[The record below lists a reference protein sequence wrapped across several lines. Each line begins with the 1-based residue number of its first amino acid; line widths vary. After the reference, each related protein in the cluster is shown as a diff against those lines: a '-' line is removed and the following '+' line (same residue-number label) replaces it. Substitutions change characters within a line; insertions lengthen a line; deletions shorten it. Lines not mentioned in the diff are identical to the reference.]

1 MEGRRSS
8 CCLGQTQYVKEGMAV
23 LGSVIRNIQSIVN
36 NGVGHELLCN
46 AEMKGT
52 TWIKREHRV
61 LKRLP

>member
-1 MEGRRSS
+1 
-8 CCLGQTQYVKEGMAV
+8 V
-23 LGSVIRNIQSIVN
+23 LGSVIRNIQSIVIN
-36 NGVGHELLCN
+36 WVGHELLCN